1 MRDCQLIGRTGTG
14 GQMPRRA
21 LAAALILA
29 TASAVRAGSFV
40 EFESGQVRPLA
51 LSPDRSRLFAVNTP
65 DGRLEVFAVGAGGN
79 LTHTGSVVVGLEPV
93 AVAARTNGE
102 VWVVNHLSDS
112 VSIVDVSASPPR
124 VVRTLLVGDEPRDIV
139 FAGTGGNRAF
149 ITTAHRGQ
157 NSGIP
162 PTDLTTEGLG
172 RADVWVFDATNLG
185 TALGGTP
192 LTRLNFFG
200 DTPRAL
206 ATSPSGNRV
215 YAAVFQSG
223 NRTAS
228 INEVG
233 VCNDASGSA
242 NNTVAPSCTVNG
254 VALPGGTPNPDTNV
268 QGVKGPEV
276 GLIVKFNPVSGH
288 WEDRLAR
295 SWDPVIKFTLPD
307 EDVFVIDASATTP
320 GPPVTGTQF
329 FTGVGTVLFNMIT
342 NPVTGKIYVTNTEA
356 RNETRFEGPG
366 TVAASVEAAKPGTTG
381 GPPFTVRG
389 HLHEARITVLDP
401 TSGAVSPRHLNK
413 HLATVSSY
421 AQPGLAAKVDSLAT
435 PLGMAITANG
445 ATLYVAAFGTAAIGV
460 FDTGELE
467 TNTFTPSVMH
477 HIPVTGGGP
486 SGLVLNEAA
495 GKLYAFTRFDN
506 SVSVIDT
513 ATNTEVAHLSVF
525 NPEPASVVDG
535 RRFLYDALATSSNG
549 EASCA
554 SCHVFG
560 DFDSLA
566 WDLGNP
572 DDNQIPDDNTFEF
585 NLNCPANFH
594 PIKGPMTTQTL
605 RGMANG
611 GPMHWRGDRSGANDP
626 GGSSL
631 DENAA
636 FNRFIV
642 AFEGLLGRGSPDTP
656 FSTTDMQSFA
666 DFILQVTMPP
676 NPVRALDN
684 TLNAD
689 QAAGRSLFTNTNR
702 LSDTV
707 RFCGGCHTLDP
718 ANGFFGTQGRMSF
731 EGEAQCF
738 KIPQLRN
745 MYEKVGMFGMA
756 ANSLIKASPNTQ
768 GPNEFGPQGPQV
780 RGFGFTHDGSV
791 DRLFHFHR
799 ANVFDLT
806 ETEALQMEQFMM
818 AFDTNLAPVVGQQ
831 VTLTSS
837 NGGTVGSRID
847 LLVARAAL
855 NECELVVK
863 GNLGGV
869 QRGWLRLANGT
880 FRSDRAADAT
890 LTDTQ
895 LRAQAAAAGQ
905 ERTYTCVPFGSGTR
919 IGIDRDLDGCLDF
932 DDGAPTDPT
941 ICAAG
946 GTTTT
951 STTTTTSPTSSTTM
965 TTSTSTT
972 TTVAPSSTT
981 TTTATS
987 STTTTTRP
995 CHGRKKCAGA
1005 K

>member
-1 MRDCQLIGRTGTG
+1 MARW
-14 GQMPRRA
+14 A
-21 LAAALILA
+21 LAAAALILA
-29 TASAVRAGSFV
+29 TASAARAASFV

-51 LSPDRSRLFAVNTP
+51 LSPDRTRLFAVNTP
-65 DGRLEVFAVGAGGN
+65 DGRLEVFAVDAAGN
-79 LTHTGSVVVGLEPV
+79 LTHTGSVAVGLEPV

-112 VSIVDVSASPPR
+112 VSIVDVSVSPPR

-157 NSGIP
+157 SSGVP
-162 PTDLTTEGLG
+162 PTDLTTAGLG

-185 TALGGTP
+185 TSFGGTP
-192 LTRLNFFG
+192 LTKLTFFG

-206 ATSPSGNRV
+206 AASPSGNRV
-215 YAAVFQSG
+215 YAAVFHSG
-223 NRTAS
+223 NRTAA
-228 INEVG
+228 INELG
-233 VCNDASGSA
+233 ICNDGSGSA
-242 NNTVAPSCTVNG
+242 SNTVAPGCTVNG

-288 WEDRLAR
+288 WQDRLAR
-295 SWDPVIKFTLPD
+295 SWDPAIKFTLPD
-307 EDVFVIDASATTP
+307 QDVFVIDASAATP
-320 GPPVTGTQF
+320 GPPATGTQSF
-329 FTGVGTVLFNMIT
+329 AGIGTILFNMVT
-342 NPVTGKIYVTNTEA
+342 NPLTGKIYVTNTEA
-356 RNETRFEGPG
+356 RNEIRFEGPG
-366 TVAASVEAAKPGTTG
+366 NVAASVEAAKPGTTG
-381 GPPFTVRG
+381 GAPFSVRG

-413 HLATVSSY
+413 HLAAASSY
-421 AQPGLAAKVDSLAT
+421 AQPGLAAKIDSLAT
-435 PLGMAITANG
+435 PIGMAITANG
-445 ATLYVAAFGTAAIGV
+445 GTLYVAAFGTAAIGV
-460 FDTGELE
+460 FDTGQLE
-467 TNTFTPSVMH
+467 ANTFTPSVMN

-486 SGLVLNEAA
+486 SGLVLNEPAR
-495 GKLYAFTRFDN
+495 KLYAFTRFDN
-506 SVSVIDT
+506 AVSVIDT
-513 ATNTEVAHLSVF
+513 TSNTEVAHVAVF
-525 NPEPASVVDG
+525 NPEPPSVVDG

-572 DDNQIPDDNTFEF
+572 DDVQIPDANPFEF

-611 GPMHWRGDRSGANDP
+611 GPMHWRGDRSGANA
-626 GGSSL
+626 GGSAL

-642 AFEGLLGRGSPDTP
+642 AFDGLLGRGSPDPP
-656 FSTTDMQSFA
+656 FTTGDMQSFA

-689 QAAGRSLFTNTNR
+689 QAAGRSIFTNTGR
-702 LSDTV
+702 LSDTI

-745 MYEKVGMFGMA
+745 MYQKVGMFGMA
-756 ANSLIKASPNTQ
+756 ANSLVKASPNTQ

-780 RGFGFTHDGSV
+780 RGFGFLHDGSV

-806 ETEALQMEQFMM
+806 EIEALQMEQFMM
-818 AFDTNLAPVVGQQ
+818 AFDTNLAPIVGQQ
-831 VTLTSS
+831 VTLTNS
-837 NGGTVGSRID
+837 NNATAGPRVS
-847 LLVARAAL
+847 LLVARAAQ
-855 NECELVVK
+855 NDCELVVK

-880 FRSDRAADAT
+880 FRSDRATEAA
-890 LTDTQ
+890 LTDFQ
-895 LRAQAAAAGQ
+895 LRAQAVNAGQ

-919 IGIDRDLDGCLDF
+919 TGIDRDLDGCLDF
-932 DDGAPTDPT
+932 DDGAPADPT
-941 ICAAG
+941 TCAG
-946 GTTTT
+946 GATTTT
-951 STTTTTSPTSSTTM
+951 STPTT

-972 TTVAPSSTT
+972 TRPTTTTTASTSTSTTTVPPSTTT

-995 CHGRKKCAGA
+995 CHGRKKCPPAR
-1005 K
+1005 